1 MRKAISVAAVMLALT
16 CSARAGYMP
25 NGSPESPTPN
35 AVQEEQTADGYMPNG
50 EPESL
55 TETVLSL
62 LEGVLALF

>member
-16 CSARAGYMP
+16 CSARAGYIP
-25 NGSPESPTPN
+25 YGSPESPPPN
-35 AVQEEQTADGYMPNG
+35 TAQEEQSADGYMPNG